1 MLDLDVIWVIG
12 CAGLVLL
19 MQPGFM
25 CLESGLTRSKNSINV
40 AIKNLVD
47 LGISICSF
55 WGFGYALMFGASAA
69 GWIGRSHFFLSTES
83 DPRLAAF
90 FLFQMM
96 FCGTATTIVSGAL
109 AERLK
114 FQGYLAITLLIS
126 AVVYP
131 LYGHWA
137 WNGLNL
143 GMPGGWLGRLGFVD
157 FAGSTV
163 VHSVGGWVS
172 LAALLVVGP
181 RRDRLADS
189 TSPRPRL
196 AHKIHGSNL
205 PFSVL
210 GVMLL
215 WVGWLGFN
223 GGSTLALNQQV
234 PSIMVNTV
242 MAGGAGM
249 LAAAAFGWLRSRV
262 PEAETLMNGSIAGL
276 VSITACCHAVS
287 TPLAVLIGAI
297 GGLVMLLFV
306 EVIEQWGIDDGVGA
320 VALHGVAGAWGTLTV
335 ALFGDLS
342 LLGTGL
348 SRYQQLGVQLL
359 GIFVGF
365 VWAFG
370 LTYLVLRSWNRRFP
384 LRVSIKDEDIGL
396 NVSEHKAKTE
406 LYTLFQIMDEQ
417 AATQNFSLR
426 VPEEP
431 FTEVGKIARRY
442 NQVMAS
448 LERYSQQLEAV
459 NETLESQVAERTAE
473 LSVANAELAKA
484 NEELKELDELK
495 DEFLANTSHEL
506 RTPLNGI
513 IGISEYLLEGSLGAL
528 SEQAAMNLAM
538 IARSGRRLYGL
549 VSNLLDFSRI
559 LQENLGLHLK
569 AVGIKEVVE
578 IVLVLCRPMAAE
590 KELQLVNGISADLP
604 LALADEDRLQQIFY
618 NLVGNAIKFT
628 ESGRIEVTA
637 ELRSPAAPSSSPQLV
652 VTVTDEGIGIPRAEQ
667 HRIFESFEQ
676 VMGSASREYGGLG
689 LGLAITQKLVRLHGG
704 KIWVESTAGEGACFH
719 FTLPVYDPAH
729 ERAKQAE
736 ALATSPPS
744 LFVESCR
751 LPSSTVTQLASVSLS
766 PRENLADS
774 TRESATTFAKAE
786 PTDADLAKRSVEV
799 AFSDQQR
806 EQPRVQIL
814 IVDDDPINLQVLDNY
829 LRLSDY
835 QVSQA
840 RSGRAALALLE
851 EGYRPDLVI
860 LDVMM
865 PRMTGYEVTRKI
877 RATRTRD
884 ELPIVLLT
892 AKNLL
897 EDEIVGLKAGANDY
911 LTKPIVKEGL
921 LARIQTQLALRRES
935 LDRQQ
940 AQADRL
946 AFAKQ
951 LEEKNLALMAA
962 QESLAHYSHT
972 LERQVEERTVVLEE
986 SQRMLSTLMSNLPG
1000 MAYRALNDRPGTMI
1014 FASEGCR
1021 ALLGYSAEE
1030 LTESGGICIGD
1041 LIHPDD
1047 DEDNW
1052 QTIQAALA
1060 VQKPFQ
1066 VVYRLVMPNAA
1077 GVKWIWE
1084 QGRGVFDE
1092 EGQLLFVEGF
1102 MADISDRIQVEQA
1115 LEQSNQELQD
1125 LIEQLE
1131 STQKALKVAKERS
1144 ESANRAKS
1152 EFLAN
1157 MSHELRT
1164 PLNSIIGFTQL
1175 LARDPALQA
1184 RQKDRIDIINR
1195 SGEHLLGLINN
1206 ILDISKIEAGKFTL
1220 NEKDFDLHRLLHD
1233 VINMFDVKTR
1243 RRAIA
1248 LNLVLDPAVPRF
1260 VFADESKLRQV
1271 LTNLVSN
1278 GVKFTTAGVVT
1289 VQVSPC
1295 DSKHNAEGNRNRKD
1309 RQWSC
1314 LAFSVQDTGVGIS
1327 ADELTHLF
1335 LPFEQT
1341 RAGRAVRQGTG
1352 LGLSISKQFVQLM
1365 GGDISAESKPATG
1378 SCFRFHI
1385 PVGLAASGSAAQTG
1399 VRGEVVAIA
1408 PAQPDYRILVVDD
1421 LPDNLR
1427 LLSELL
1433 SSVGFSIRQARNGA
1447 EAVSIWQQWQPHLIW
1462 MDLLMPAMDGYDA
1475 LKRIRAL
1482 EASGQKQEKTVIVA
1496 LTASVLLEKKDEIL
1510 AFGFDAYMVKPYEIS
1525 EIWATLRQHLGVA
1538 FVYETPGTAEHSQSG
1553 VLAADRPTPTTEAS
1567 ALPSDETL
1575 FSGLSEV
1582 WLHDLFEAANAL
1594 KGKRVQRLI
1603 DQLPEEAADT
1613 AGRLRQWADAYQF
1626 ERICERVRPHL

>member
-40 AIKNLVD
+40 AIKNLAD

-69 GWIGRSHFFLSTES
+69 GWIGRSHFFLATES

-114 FQGYLAITLLIS
+114 FQGYLAIALLIS

-137 WNGLNL
+137 WNGLDL
-143 GMPGGWLGRLGFVD
+143 GMPAGWLGQLGFVD

-181 RRDRLADS
+181 RRDRLADRS
-189 TSPRPRL
+189 SPRPKL
-196 AHKIHGSNL
+196 VHKIHGSNL

-297 GGLVMLLFV
+297 GGLVMLLFF
-306 EVIEQWGIDDGVGA
+306 EVIEKRGIDDGVGA
-320 VALHGVAGAWGTLTV
+320 IALHGVAGAWGTLAV

-359 GIFVGF
+359 GIAVGF

-406 LYTLFQIMDEQ
+406 LYTLFQVMDEQ
-417 AATQNFSLR
+417 AATQNFGLR

-431 FTEVGKIARRY
+431 FTEVGKIACRY

-448 LERYSQQLEAV
+448 LERYSQQLEAA
-459 NETLESQVAERTAE
+459 NENLESQVAERTAE

-513 IGISEYLLEGSLGAL
+513 IGISEYLLEGALGAL
-528 SEQAAMNLAM
+528 SEQATMNLAM

-590 KELQLVNGISADLP
+590 KQLQLVNGISADLP

-637 ELRSPAAPSSSPQLV
+637 ELRSPSKPSSSPQLV
-652 VTVTDEGIGIPRAEQ
+652 VTVTDEGIGIPQAEQ

-676 VMGSASREYGGLG
+676 VAGSASREYGGLG

-719 FTLPVYDPAH
+719 FTLPVYEPAH

-736 ALATSPPS
+736 AVAASLPS
-744 LFVESCR
+744 LFRESHR
-751 LPSSTVTQLASVSLS
+751 LPSSALTRLVSANLS
-766 PRENLADS
+766 PKERS
-774 TRESATTFAKAE
+774 RESATTFAKAE
-786 PTDADLAKRSVEV
+786 PTDADLAKRTVEV
-799 AFSDQQR
+799 AFSAQQR
-806 EQPRVQIL
+806 DQPRVQIL

-829 LRLSDY
+829 LRLRDY
-835 QVSQA
+835 QVSRA
-840 RSGRAALALLE
+840 RSGQAALALLE

-877 RATRTRD
+877 RSTRTRD

-935 LDRQQ
+935 IDRQQ

-946 AFAKQ
+946 AFAQ
-951 LEEKNLALMAA
+951 ELEEKNLARMAA

-1000 MAYRALNDRPGTMI
+1000 MA
-1014 FASEGCR
+1014 
-1021 ALLGYSAEE
+1021 
-1030 LTESGGICIGD
+1030 
-1041 LIHPDD
+1041 
-1047 DEDNW
+1047 
-1052 QTIQAALA
+1052 
-1060 VQKPFQ
+1060 
-1066 VVYRLVMPNAA
+1066 
-1077 GVKWIWE
+1077 
-1084 QGRGVFDE
+1084 
-1092 EGQLLFVEGF
+1092 
-1102 MADISDRIQVEQA
+1102 
-1115 LEQSNQELQD
+1115 
-1125 LIEQLE
+1125 
-1131 STQKALKVAKERS
+1131 
-1144 ESANRAKS
+1144 
-1152 EFLAN
+1152 
-1157 MSHELRT
+1157 
-1164 PLNSIIGFTQL
+1164 
-1175 LARDPALQA
+1175 
-1184 RQKDRIDIINR
+1184 
-1195 SGEHLLGLINN
+1195 
-1206 ILDISKIEAGKFTL
+1206 
-1220 NEKDFDLHRLLHD
+1220 
-1233 VINMFDVKTR
+1233 
-1243 RRAIA
+1243 
-1248 LNLVLDPAVPRF
+1248 
-1260 VFADESKLRQV
+1260 
-1271 LTNLVSN
+1271 
-1278 GVKFTTAGVVT
+1278 
-1289 VQVSPC
+1289 
-1295 DSKHNAEGNRNRKD
+1295 
-1309 RQWSC
+1309 
-1314 LAFSVQDTGVGIS
+1314 
-1327 ADELTHLF
+1327 
-1335 LPFEQT
+1335 
-1341 RAGRAVRQGTG
+1341 
-1352 LGLSISKQFVQLM
+1352 
-1365 GGDISAESKPATG
+1365 
-1378 SCFRFHI
+1378 
-1385 PVGLAASGSAAQTG
+1385 
-1399 VRGEVVAIA
+1399 
-1408 PAQPDYRILVVDD
+1408 
-1421 LPDNLR
+1421 
-1427 LLSELL
+1427 
-1433 SSVGFSIRQARNGA
+1433 
-1447 EAVSIWQQWQPHLIW
+1447 
-1462 MDLLMPAMDGYDA
+1462 
-1475 LKRIRAL
+1475 
-1482 EASGQKQEKTVIVA
+1482 
-1496 LTASVLLEKKDEIL
+1496 
-1510 AFGFDAYMVKPYEIS
+1510 
-1525 EIWATLRQHLGVA
+1525 
-1538 FVYETPGTAEHSQSG
+1538 
-1553 VLAADRPTPTTEAS
+1553 
-1567 ALPSDETL
+1567 
-1575 FSGLSEV
+1575 
-1582 WLHDLFEAANAL
+1582 
-1594 KGKRVQRLI
+1594 
-1603 DQLPEEAADT
+1603 
-1613 AGRLRQWADAYQF
+1613 
-1626 ERICERVRPHL
+1626 